1 MGDKNAL
8 LRQLPSVDEVLRSPV
23 GEELLKTAPKWAVL
37 RAARA
42 EVERLRKVL
51 LAGRVGQ
58 PEPDA
63 ARLRAAVVELLR
75 PSLRRVINATG
86 VVLHTN
92 LGRAPLHPEVALRV
106 AQIARGYSNLEYEV
120 DARKR
125 GSRHD
130 HVADLICEW
139 TGAEAAAVV
148 NNNAGAVLIALATL
162 AQGRE
167 VIVSRGELVEIGG
180 SFRVPDVMRA
190 SGATL
195 VEVGTTNKTHPQDYR
210 DAITAQTA
218 LLLKVHRSNFALV
231 GFTTEVLP
239 AELVAIGRERG
250 VKVMID
256 LGSGSLVEIAQEPTA
271 PAWIASGAE
280 VVTFS
285 GDKLLGGPQAGIL
298 AGAKDSIAR
307 IRKHPLMRALRLDKM
322 TLAALEATLSLY
334 RDGREAEIPTIAM
347 LRASSDTLRARAERL
362 LHQARAAAPDLEL
375 EVVAVQS
382 AVGGGALP
390 LHEPP
395 SFALAVRTPSLSP
408 EALEARLR
416 AADPPVIGRIAEGVL
431 LLDVRTVF
439 DDDIEALMRALACA
453 HTTLS
458 ND

>member
-8 LRQLPSVDEVLRSPV
+8 LRQLPSVDEVLRSAV
-23 GEELLKTAPKWAVL
+23 GEELLGKAPKWAVL

-42 EVERLRKVL
+42 EIERLRKDL
-51 LAGRVGQ
+51 LAGRASS
-58 PEPDA
+58 PAIDEN
-63 ARLRAAVVELLR
+63 RLRKAVVELLR
-75 PSLRRVINATG
+75 PSLLRVINATG

-92 LGRAPLHPEVALRV
+92 LGRAPLHPDVVARV
-106 AQIARGYSNLEYEV
+106 SEIARGYSNLEYEL
-120 DARKR
+120 DARRR

-130 HVADLICEW
+130 HVAELVCEL

-148 NNNAGAVLIALATL
+148 NNNAGAVLIGLATL
-162 AQGRE
+162 AAGRE

-210 DAITAQTA
+210 NAIGPQTG
-218 LLLKVHRSNFALV
+218 LLLKVHRSNFAVV
-231 GFTTEVLP
+231 GFTAEVEP

-250 VKVMID
+250 VPVMID
-256 LGSGSLVEIAQEPTA
+256 HGSGSFVELGGEPTA
-271 PAWIASGAE
+271 PAWVESGAE

-298 AGAKDSIAR
+298 AGKKDAIAR
-307 IRKHPLMRALRLDKM
+307 IRKHPLMRALRCDKM
-322 TLAALEATLSLY
+322 TLAALEATLALY

-362 LHQARAAAPDLEL
+362 CAEARAAAPALQFDVV
-375 EVVAVQS
+375 EVKS

-395 SFALAVRTPSLSP
+395 SFALSVRAPSLSA
-408 EALEARLR
+408 ETLEARLR
-416 AADPPVIGRIAEGVL
+416 AFEPPVIGRIAEGVL
-431 LLDVRTVF
+431 LLDVRTVY
-439 DDDIEALMRALACA
+439 DDDIGHMTRALARA
-453 HTTLS
+453 QTNPTE
-458 ND
+458 

>member
-23 GEELLKTAPKWAVL
+23 GQELLASAPKWAVL

-42 EVERLRKVL
+42 EIERLRKEL
-51 LAGRVGQ
+51 LAGRASAADI
-58 PEPDA
+58 DA
-63 ARLRAAVVELLR
+63 ERLRHAVAELRR
-75 PSLRRVINATG
+75 PSLLRVINATG

-92 LGRAPLHPEVALRV
+92 LGRAPLHPEVAARV
-106 AQIARGYSNLEYEV
+106 ADIARGYSNLEYEL
-120 DARKR
+120 DARRR

-130 HVADLICEW
+130 HVADLVCEL

-162 AQGRE
+162 AVGRE

-210 DAITAQTA
+210 NAIGANTA
-218 LLLKVHRSNFALV
+218 LLLKVHRSNFAV
-231 GFTTEVLP
+231 IGFTAEVEPTELC
-239 AELVAIGRERG
+239 AIGKERG
-250 VKVMID
+250 VPVMID
-256 LGSGSLVEIAQEPTA
+256 LGSGSFVDLGEPTA
-271 PAWIASGAE
+271 PAYVKSGAD

-298 AGAKDSIAR
+298 CGHADTIAR
-307 IRKHPLMRALRLDKM
+307 IRKHPLMRALRCDKM
-322 TLAALEATLSLY
+322 TLAALEATLALY

-347 LRASSDTLRARAERL
+347 LRATSDTLRARADQL
-362 LHQARAAAPDLEL
+362 LAAARAAAPALEL
-375 EVVAVQS
+375 EVVAVNS

-390 LHEPP
+390 LSEPP
-395 SFALAVRTPSLSP
+395 SFALSVRAPSLSA

-416 AADPPVIGRIAEGVL
+416 SSEPPVIGRIAEGVL
-431 LLDVRTVF
+431 LLDVRTVY
-439 DDDIEALMRALACA
+439 DDDIRHITSALGRAQANPTA
-453 HTTLS
+453 
-458 ND
+458 